1 MKILVSDY
9 DKTFYTDE
17 YQVQENI
24 KAVKDFMKENIFII
38 ATGRSY
44 RDFNEVKELYNLKYN
59 YLIINHG
66 ATILKD
72 ENIIYNCS
80 IDNEIK
86 NKILNYLD
94 LDKAIYTFACSL
106 KESRISLDKDNLTK
120 IHINYGNIALALK
133 IKKYIDENYNQYV
146 NVFLIDEHK
155 AIEIVSAN
163 VSKASAI
170 DKILKIDKIDCSN
183 IYTIGD
189 NYNDLEMVKKYKG
202 CAIVNSV
209 DIIKQSAIKEYNSV
223 ADLIEELLER

>member
-17 YQVQENI
+17 YQVKENI
-24 KAVKDFMKENIFII
+24 KAVKDFMKENVFII

-86 NKILNYLD
+86 NKILNDLD

-106 KESRISLDKDNLTK
+106 KESRIPLDKDNLTK
-120 IHINYGNIALALK
+120 IHVNYGNIALARK

-170 DKILKIDKIDCSN
+170 DKILKIDKIDFSN